1 MKTRLACSLPTFD
14 TQELAAAV
22 EAWSEILFDVVP
34 GDRLNDSYLHA
45 MRNRE
50 STFALAATEVL
61 GAWRVINADEV
72 HRREKDKP
80 CALCFGRGFGHV
92 YDPKTDTEIVR
103 ECPHCGGRVIT
114 SLERIQ

>member
-22 EAWSEILFDVVP
+22 EAWSEILFEVVP
-34 GDRLNDSYLHA
+34 GDRLNDCYLYA
-45 MRNRE
+45 MQHRD

-61 GAWRVINADEV
+61 AAWRFINSEEA
-72 HRREKDKP
+72 HQRAKSKP
-80 CALCFGRGFGHV
+80 CALCFGRGFGYV
-92 YDPKTDTEIVR
+92 YDPKTDTEIVK
-103 ECPHCGGRVIT
+103 ECPHCGGKVIT